1 MELKAWI
8 NTLIQEFPGLLE
20 CLKSNMFPASF
31 LTNVLGFSPSLTD
44 RLPQYLWRAVGVYFF
59 CGLVTLVLRYK
70 KGQRSLTSIPHQIN
84 NVILT
89 WCCTLFIP
97 LLALLGKSCVYILQ
111 NEVAAY
117 QGKDDLVRFAGEAV
131 SSVFDVVLVLLA
143 VAFTVWMPVSSAIR
157 YLRVH
162 RLGGLPHMVFDVE
175 TGPFLLS
182 VVLLAASQSDRRL
195 YLLVLPAI
203 VLLGLVQRGGYIPE
217 EKNLQTAAPPPSPAA
232 ETAQATAEENK
243 T

>member
-8 NTLIQEFPGLLE
+8 NTLIAEFPGLLE
-20 CLKSNMFPASF
+20 CLKSNTFPASF
-31 LTNVLGFSPSLTD
+31 LTNVLGFRPSLVE
-44 RLPQYLWRAVGVYFF
+44 RLPQYLWGFVGVYFL

-70 KGQRSLTSIPHQIN
+70 RGQRSLNSIPHQIN

-89 WCCTLFIP
+89 WCCTLFVP
-97 LLALLGKSCVYILQ
+97 LLALLARSCVYILQ

-117 QGKDDLVRFAGEAV
+117 RGEGDLIRFAGEAV
-131 SSVFDVVLVLLA
+131 SSVFYVILAFLA

-162 RLGGLPHMVFDVE
+162 RAGGLPHMIFDIG

-182 VVLLAASQSDRRL
+182 VLLLAAAQGDRRL
-195 YLLVLPAI
+195 YLLALPAI
-203 VLLGLVQRGGYIPE
+203 VLLGVVQRGGYLPA
-217 EKNLQTAAPPPSPAA
+217 EKNLQSETPPPSPAR
-232 ETAQATAEENK
+232 ETPQAPAEENK
-243 T
+243 S